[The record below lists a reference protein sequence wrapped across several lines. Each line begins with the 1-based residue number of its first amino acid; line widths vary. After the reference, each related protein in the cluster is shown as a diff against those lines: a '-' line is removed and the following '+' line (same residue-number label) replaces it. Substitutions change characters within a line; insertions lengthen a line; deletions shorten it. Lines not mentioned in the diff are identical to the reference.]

1 VTPVAPVPIL
11 LSLHGGPTPEASRI
25 DPPNS
30 TPSCNQL
37 LAFRREL
44 VTSLPDVVTST
55 PTPTPTSTPTTIDTG
70 TGPKLNFGGYTLSH
84 INIMPIGG
92 FLLAGDESRP
102 DSQASS
108 IVPVIN
114 GPVQGPATAAA
125 TTSVPNLGINGPPPP
140 SDTPAAAPTGPS
152 QAVPVINPSPPSTE
166 DPAPPPV
173 DLNSN
178 GPTAIPGVIQTPD
191 SAPVKI
197 QSQSLL
203 TVPIGND
210 ASVGVGSSTP
220 TPILVVANG
229 KTSTFIPLPQATAAS
244 ETAAPILVVIDG
256 VTSSV
261 AGGQLM
267 TNSAGSFLP
276 ITTVVSGKTLVET
289 PSPVLTVVN
298 GQTFTAI
305 PSPFLTTINGQTF
318 TEVGAAVPATPSAS
332 GHLANGGYVNKANSI
347 IQTNRSY
354 RSIASPTHKA
364 VQATSTFANSTGTY
378 IAWSN
383 GATTDAPR
391 ITRNQYFLV
400 SFFPLIISA
409 FYIIPWRILDSTIR
423 EMEPFYQLS
432 QPGGATA
439 ENSLCLDYGTSFI
452 LVTPIK
458 AMLRGHF
465 IVFWSSLISLAV
477 LILAPISSEAFFVS
491 LSGTCGVNLDSA
503 DCLGAWGVYP
513 KLARMIEG
521 VLSFVAVLLVLIIIF
536 NYRRTTGIHSE
547 PLSIV
552 GLASLFYKSPL
563 LRSFKEIDSR
573 IKNKDLKKLLEGKRF
588 AISEFKT
595 MDQMHCYGV
604 VPLDGDSE
612 AGFSSA
618 HGLGKKSRYSLLNTS
633 ELTLANN
640 QETSSPNTD
649 EILGSTSRMTRLWWN
664 VKEKL
669 YYLAAFLVFAGL
681 LTMIMY
687 YFFAPYNQNHIS
699 AFEKYMDSQGSGVRF
714 MMTALGVVVKLFW
727 SNIDQSITS

>member
-1 VTPVAPVPIL
+1 
-11 LSLHGGPTPEASRI
+11 
-25 DPPNS
+25 
-30 TPSCNQL
+30 
-37 LAFRREL
+37 
-44 VTSLPDVVTST
+44 
-55 PTPTPTSTPTTIDTG
+55 
-70 TGPKLNFGGYTLSH
+70 
-84 INIMPIGG
+84 
-92 FLLAGDESRP
+92 
-102 DSQASS
+102 
-108 IVPVIN
+108 
-114 GPVQGPATAAA
+114 
-125 TTSVPNLGINGPPPP
+125 
-140 SDTPAAAPTGPS
+140 
-152 QAVPVINPSPPSTE
+152 
-166 DPAPPPV
+166 
-173 DLNSN
+173 
-178 GPTAIPGVIQTPD
+178 
-191 SAPVKI
+191 
-197 QSQSLL
+197 
-203 TVPIGND
+203 
-210 ASVGVGSSTP
+210 
-220 TPILVVANG
+220 
-229 KTSTFIPLPQATAAS
+229 
-244 ETAAPILVVIDG
+244 
-256 VTSSV
+256 
-261 AGGQLM
+261 
-267 TNSAGSFLP
+267 
-276 ITTVVSGKTLVET
+276 
-289 PSPVLTVVN
+289 
-298 GQTFTAI
+298 
-305 PSPFLTTINGQTF
+305 
-318 TEVGAAVPATPSAS
+318 
-332 GHLANGGYVNKANSI
+332 
-347 IQTNRSY
+347 
-354 RSIASPTHKA
+354 
-364 VQATSTFANSTGTY
+364 
-378 IAWSN
+378 
-383 GATTDAPR
+383 
-391 ITRNQYFLV
+391 
-400 SFFPLIISA
+400 
-409 FYIIPWRILDSTIR
+409 
-423 EMEPFYQLS
+423 MEPFYQLS

-439 ENSLCLDYGTSFI
+439 ENSLCLDYGTSFL

-640 QETSSPNTD
+640 QETTSPNTD

-687 YFFAPYNQNHIS
+687 YFFAPYDQNHIS
-699 AFEKYMDSQGSGVRF
+699 AFEKYMDSQGCGVRF
-714 MMTALGVVVKLFW
+714 MLTALGVVVKLFW
-727 SNIDQSITS
+727 SNTDQSITSQPH

>member
-1 VTPVAPVPIL
+1 MPPVTPVPIL
-11 LSLHGGPTPEASRI
+11 LSLNSGPTPAASSRI

-55 PTPTPTSTPTTIDTG
+55 PTPTPTSTPTTIDTQ
-70 TGPKLNFGGYTLSH
+70 TGPKHNFGSYTP
-84 INIMPIGG
+84 PIDNSLPLGG
-92 FLLAGDESRP
+92 WLLAGDGSTTTP

-114 GPVQGPATAAA
+114 GPVRGPAAAAA
-125 TTSVPNLGINGPPPP
+125 TTSLPNLGVNDPPPP

-152 QAVPVINPSPPSTE
+152 QAVVINSSPPPTK
-166 DPAPPPV
+166 DPAP
-173 DLNSN
+173 
-178 GPTAIPGVIQTPD
+178 
-191 SAPVKI
+191 
-197 QSQSLL
+197 
-203 TVPIGND
+203 
-210 ASVGVGSSTP
+210 AS
-220 TPILVVANG
+220 
-229 KTSTFIPLPQATAAS
+229 AAS

-256 VTSSV
+256 VTSSI

-276 ITTVVSGKTLVET
+276 ITTVVGGKTLVET

-298 GQTFTAI
+298 GQTFTAV
-305 PSPFLTTINGQTF
+305 PSPFLTTIDGQAFTEVGAGVPSETLTVINGQTF
-318 TEVGAAVPATPSAS
+318 TEVGAAVPATPYAS
-332 GHLANGGYVNKANSI
+332 GHLANGGYVNKANSV
-347 IQTNRSY
+347 IQTDQSY

-563 LRSFKEIDSR
+563 LRSFKEINSR

-595 MDQMHCYGV
+595 MDQMHCYGI
-604 VPLDGDSE
+604 VPLDSDFE

-640 QETSSPNTD
+640 QETTSPNTD

-687 YFFAPYNQNHIS
+687 YFFAPYDQNHIS
-699 AFEKYMDSQGSGVRF
+699 AFEKYMDSQGCGVRF
-714 MMTALGVVVKLFW
+714 MLTALGVVVKLFW
-727 SNIDQSITS
+727 SNTDQSITSQPH